1 MHTATRSQTILRTI
15 VLALFVVA
23 MAALVLAFIFGFER
37 PDGTLLLFAAL
48 LLVAAIASV
57 FIHLGVT
64 DALDREQKRS
74 WLRRLTGR
82 HALAAWSDY
91 LSDTRD

>member
-1 MHTATRSQTILRTI
+1 MIVVRGSWVAGRGSQ
-15 VLALFVVA
+15 VA
-23 MAALVLAFIFGFER
+23 GR
-37 PDGTLLLFAAL
+37 G
-48 LLVAAIASV
+48 AAIASV
-57 FIHLGVT
+57 FIHLSFT
-64 DALDREQKRS
+64 DTLDPEQKRS